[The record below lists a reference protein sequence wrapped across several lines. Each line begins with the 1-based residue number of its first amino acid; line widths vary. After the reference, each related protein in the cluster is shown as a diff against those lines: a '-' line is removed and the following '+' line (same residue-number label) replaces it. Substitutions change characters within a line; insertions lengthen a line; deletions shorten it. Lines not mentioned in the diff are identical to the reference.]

1 MKTLLIADSS
11 PHVLRIAE
19 CLAKDYIVHIAR
31 TGPATLK
38 LADEIKPDLI
48 ILDIMLPIM
57 HGIEVLHKLKAHGY
71 QGGIIM
77 TSYQM
82 MIQNYRAA
90 LEGGSDYF
98 LLKPFTE
105 EELLRHVADYFKGDL
120 KPDPFALKL
129 PANGSDC
136 FIAVS
141 AHQKSYLK
149 FWGTRGSNPV
159 SGPEYVRHGGN
170 TCSLE
175 IRSGKDLVLID
186 AGTGIRK
193 LGETLQDIE
202 TIHLIIGHTH
212 WDHITG
218 FPFFTPLY
226 RQNCNII
233 VYAPVGFE
241 KSAKELFTEMLAYA
255 YFPVRLDEMHS
266 NVIFKELRDRQ
277 PIRVGDISI
286 EAHPTNHPG
295 PTYGFRIDIKTQS
308 FGYITDNELLMGY
321 LGHPALITRTHPLLE
336 PHLSLLE
343 FLEDCDTVIHEA
355 QYFPAEYPKK
365 IGWGHSS
372 LSNASAFIQHLK
384 CIDWIITHHDP
395 MHNDEMLQIKDGLH
409 HDVLLELDLH
419 VRPQMAYDGLI
430 LPIFS

>member
-1 MKTLLIADSS
+1 MKTILIADSS
-11 PHVLRIAE
+11 AHVLKITE
-19 CLAKDYIVHIAR
+19 CLSKDYTVHIAR
-31 TGPATLK
+31 TGPSALK
-38 LADEIKPDLI
+38 IAEDVKPDLI

-57 HGIEVLHKLKAHGY
+57 HGIEVLHKLKANGY
-71 QGGIIM
+71 KGGIIM

-90 LEGGSDYF
+90 IEGGCDYF
-98 LLKPFTE
+98 LIKPFTSE
-105 EELLRHVADYFKGDL
+105 EILLHTTDYFKGTL
-120 KPDPFALKL
+120 KPDPFAFKL
-129 PANGSDC
+129 PENVNEC
-136 FIAVS
+136 FVAVPS
-141 AHQKSYLK
+141 HQKSYLK

-175 IRSGKDLVLID
+175 IKSGKDLVIID

-193 LGETLQDIE
+193 LGETLQDVE
-202 TIHLIIGHTH
+202 TIHLLIGHTH

-226 RQNCNII
+226 RQNCNLI
-233 VYAPVGFE
+233 VYSPVGFE
-241 KSAKELFTEMLAYA
+241 KSTKELFTEMLAYA

-266 NVIFKELRDRQ
+266 NLVFKELRDRE
-277 PIRVGDISI
+277 PITVGDIRI

-295 PTYGFRIDIKTQS
+295 PTYGFRIDIKNQS

-321 LGHPALITRTHPLLE
+321 LGHPGLIGREHILLE

-355 QYFPAEYPKK
+355 QYLPAEYSKK

-372 LSNASAFIQHLK
+372 ISNACAFMRHLK
-384 CIDWIITHHDP
+384 CINWIITHHDP
-395 MHNDEMLQIKDGLH
+395 MHTDDILQAKDGLQ
-409 HDVLLELDLH
+409 HDLLLDLDLH
-419 VRPQMAYDGLI
+419 IRPQMAYDGLI
-430 LPIFS
+430 IPIA